1 MSIKS
6 FSGKVLK
13 FFKPFYI
20 QPRFFYGGIAII
32 VLFILSYFAPV
43 FFNMAQILIVVLLV
57 LTFVDFVMVFTG
69 KHRIQAERELP
80 ERFSNGDQNIVE
92 INIQNNY
99 PFTIYNSII
108 DEIPEQFQVRNF
120 ELKLTLNP
128 NRYKTINYNLKPT
141 ERGEYHFGNLNI
153 YASSILGFVAKR
165 FTFSA
170 NDMVPTYP
178 SFKQL
183 KKFELLNINQ
193 NSTEYGIK
201 KIRRIG
207 HTMEFEQIKD
217 YVLGDDLRTINWKAT
232 AKKNSL
238 MVNQFQDEK
247 AQPIY
252 SIIDKGRTMKMPFD
266 GLSLL
271 DYAINSALVISSIV
285 LKKHDKAG
293 MLSFSKKVEN
303 MVVAQRRNSQM
314 RLILESLYN
323 IKTDFLESDF
333 SKLYSSIKRNI
344 TQRSLIFLYTNFE
357 TLDGLERQLPYLKAI
372 GKSHLVV
379 VIFFK
384 NTELNSLIKNKAE
397 TIQQVYDKV
406 IAEKFAFEKRL
417 IVSELKKYGIYSI
430 LTTPENLSIDTINK
444 YLEIKSRG
452 II

>member
-1 MSIKS
+1 
-6 FSGKVLK
+6 
-13 FFKPFYI
+13 
-20 QPRFFYGGIAII
+20 
-32 VLFILSYFAPV
+32 
-43 FFNMAQILIVVLLV
+43 MAQILIVVLLV
-57 LTFVDFVMVFTG
+57 LTFADFVMVFSG
-69 KHRIQAERELP
+69 KQRVQAQRILP
-80 ERFSNGDQNIVE
+80 ERLSNGDLNSIE
-92 INIQNNY
+92 IKIQNNY

-120 ELKLTLNP
+120 ELKLTLSP

-153 YASSILGFVAKR
+153 YASSILRLVAKR

-247 AQPIY
+247 SQPIY

-271 DYAINSALVISSIV
+271 DYAINSTLVISSIV

-303 MVVAQRRNSQM
+303 LVVAQRRSSQM

-323 IKTDFLESDF
+323 VKTDFLESDF
-333 SKLYSSIKRNI
+333 SKLYSSVKRNI

-357 TLDGLERQLPYLKAI
+357 TLDGLERQLPYLKAMA
-372 GKSHLVV
+372 KSHLVV

-406 IAEKFAFEKRL
+406 IAEKFDFEKRL
-417 IVSELKKYGIYSI
+417 IVGELKKYGIYSI
-430 LTTPENLSIDTINK
+430 FTTPENLSIDTINK